1 VRQWLARQMPQPLVA
16 VAICALAALSLGVSY
31 WPYLQRPGG
40 AATLESAPLLLCAMA
55 LLVCVVLAY
64 KFPIHLRFQLKIYMS
79 SVPLYLMAV
88 LLPPPLAATLAG
100 AGMLTGELMVQAERK
115 NYPSDIATNVAR
127 WIPVALLSSLV
138 AHGPL
143 NLGPAGVLALVAAAV
158 VMQLGDMLTLPLL
171 LGPMSGE
178 ERPLRLMGPLL
189 RDGGLAEGAQY
200 LLGLLGALAAER
212 TLWALGLLVLPTGL
226 VWYAFKLAREMHDST
241 RRMLEQMADT
251 VDLRDP
257 YTGGHSR
264 RVTAYAQGILR
275 ELDLHGMEVDL
286 IVAAA
291 RVHDIGK
298 IGIPD
303 VVLNKPGK
311 LDPQERAIMETHAE
325 RGAELLGRHSGFAR
339 GVEIVRH
346 HHESWDGTG
355 YPHRLAGTA
364 IPFGARVLAV
374 ADSYDA
380 MTSDRPYRTGM
391 APQKAAAILREG
403 RGRQWDAP
411 LVDAFL
417 RSVADSLAESDPP
430 HLRLVPPQ
438 THTATA

>member
-1 VRQWLARQMPQPLVA
+1 MRGWLARWMPQPLVA
-16 VAICALAALSLGVSY
+16 VAIGALAALSLGVSY
-31 WPYLQRPGG
+31 WPSLQQPGG
-40 AATLESAPLLLCAMA
+40 AARLESLPLLLCAVA

-143 NLGPAGVLALVAAAV
+143 DLGPAGVLALVAAAV
-158 VMQLGDMLTLPLL
+158 VMQLGDLLTMPLL
-171 LGPMSGE
+171 LGPMGG
-178 ERPLRLMGPLL
+178 ERPLRLLMPLL
-189 RDGGLAEGAQY
+189 RDGGLAEAAQY

-264 RVTAYAQGILR
+264 RVTDYAAGILR
-275 ELDLHGMEVDL
+275 ELGLNGVEVDL
-286 IVAAA
+286 IVTSA

-298 IGIPD
+298 IGVPD
-303 VVLNKPGK
+303 AVLNKPGT
-311 LDPQERAIMETHAE
+311 LDAEERAIMETHAE
-325 RGAELLGRHSGFAR
+325 RGAELLRRHPGFTR

-355 YPHRLAGTA
+355 YPHRLVGTA

-391 APQKAAAILREG
+391 TPQKAAAILRAG

-417 RSVADSLAESDPP
+417 RSVAGQVAEPDPGR
-430 HLRLVPPQ
+430 LRLVRPE
-438 THTATA
+438 TNTAAG

>member
-1 VRQWLARQMPQPLVA
+1 MRGWLARWRSQPLVA
-16 VAICALAALSLGVSY
+16 VAIGALAALGLGGSY
-31 WPYLQRPGG
+31 WPYLHRPGG
-40 AATLESAPLLLCAMA
+40 ASTLGSLPLLLCAMA

-64 KFPIHLRFQLKIYMS
+64 KFPIHLRFQLKIYMT

-143 NLGPAGVLALVAAAV
+143 DLGPAGVLALLAAAV
-158 VMQLGDMLTLPLL
+158 VMQLGDLLTMPLL
-171 LGPMSGE
+171 LGPMGG
-178 ERPLRLMGPLL
+178 ERPLRLLMPLL
-189 RDGGLAEGAQY
+189 RDGGLAEAAQY

-226 VWYAFKLAREMHDST
+226 VWYAFKMGREMHDST

-264 RVTAYAQGILR
+264 RVTDYAAGILR
-275 ELDLHGMEVDL
+275 ELGLNGVEVDL
-286 IVAAA
+286 IVTSA

-298 IGIPD
+298 IGVPD
-303 VVLNKPGK
+303 AVLNKPGK
-311 LDPQERAIMETHAE
+311 LDAEERAVMETHAE
-325 RGAELLGRHSGFAR
+325 RGAELLRRHPGFTR

-355 YPHRLAGTA
+355 YPHRLVGTA

-391 APQKAAAILREG
+391 PPQKAAAILREG

-438 THTATA
+438 TNTATA